1 MIPKGGEVLFVSLLL
16 KDINFCLF
24 DLWVFIFVYIF
35 AYCYCVNK
43 NDTKMK
49 TGKKHIIL
57 YVILLLLVF
66 VSCSDRRTVI
76 GVSQCSD
83 DIWRQK
89 VNREIKIGQY
99 QYKNV
104 DVVFASADN
113 NGQRQARQID
123 SLVKAKVDLLVVA
136 PSDVKTVAPAIERAY
151 RAGIPVIL
159 YDRRIES
166 THYTA
171 YIGTD
176 NVAIGKEVADYLAH
190 QLQGRGTVVEI
201 TGERGSTPVADRHRG
216 FMQGMKAFPQIQ
228 VVTLEGD
235 WNLAGAKKLMRQYMD
250 AGKPVDAVFGHNDAE
265 AWGAQQAAKEKNREK
280 QMLFVGIDG
289 LPGEN
294 QGVDLV
300 DKGVM
305 TASYIYP
312 TKGETIVP
320 LAMNILQGKPYK
332 RMNYFQSALVT
343 AENAK
348 LIDMQYKEIEGQTA
362 DLNTIY
368 SSINEYMKMYRWQKI
383 ISILAVAVVVL
394 LLIMIFYRR
403 KVRREKEKLNEQ
415 RKQMA
420 DDKIAFF
427 TNVSHQLRTP
437 LTLVSGP
444 LNRLMQADNYT
455 EEQKMLLQV
464 VSRNVGQLE
473 TLTADVLNFKEQVDA
488 MNQASTDEAC
498 EKELSQH
505 VLRDSRHQML
515 LQQDVEELSTILIV
529 DDNEDIRSYLR
540 VLLAG
545 QYYVIEAS
553 DGQNGLRLA
562 KESVPDLI
570 VSDVMMPVMDGLTF
584 CSKIKEDEVTS
595 HIPVILLTAR
605 SDESQRIEGYEH
617 GADAYITKP
626 FNDHLLLVRI
636 SNLLQARRQK
646 KNDEAKQMLSAEDIQ
661 TDEPGERMFLERF
674 KKAAKSHIG
683 DANLRMDDLG
693 SELSLSKVQMYRK
706 VKALTGKTPAEVLRE
721 MRMQKAYSLL
731 KQTDKTISE
740 VAAEVGFAI
749 PGYFSACFKK
759 QFGINPT
766 ELRD

>member
-1 MIPKGGEVLFVSLLL
+1 MTKGGEVLFVSLLL

-83 DIWRQK
+83 DLWRQK

-159 YDRRIES
+159 YDRMIES

-300 DKGVM
+300 AKGVM

-312 TKGETIVP
+312 TKGEAIVP

>member
-1 MIPKGGEVLFVSLLL
+1 
-16 KDINFCLF
+16 
-24 DLWVFIFVYIF
+24 
-35 AYCYCVNK
+35 
-43 NDTKMK
+43 MK

-83 DIWRQK
+83 DLWRQK

-123 SLVKAKVDLLVVA
+123 SLVKTKVDLLVVA

-159 YDRRIES
+159 YDRMIES

-176 NVAIGKEVADYLAH
+176 NVAIGREVADYLAH

-265 AWGAQQAAKEKNREK
+265 AWGAQQAAKDKNREK

-300 DKGVM
+300 AKGVM

-312 TKGETIVP
+312 TKGEAIVP

-348 LIDMQYKEIEGQTA
+348 LIDMQYKEIEDQTA

-383 ISILAVAVVVL
+383 ISILAVAVVLL

-473 TLTADVLNFKEQVDA
+473 ILTADVLNFKEQVDA

-515 LQQDVEELSTILIV
+515 LQQDVEELSTILVV

-605 SDESQRIEGYEH
+605 SEESQRIEGYEH

-626 FNDHLLLVRI
+626 FSDHLLLVRI

>member
-1 MIPKGGEVLFVSLLL
+1 MEINNKRNFFYTLFYAV
-16 KDINFCLF
+16 
-24 DLWVFIFVYIF
+24 
-35 AYCYCVNK
+35 
-43 NDTKMK
+43 
-49 TGKKHIIL
+49 
-57 YVILLLLVF
+57 LLLLIF
-66 VSCSDRRTVI
+66 ASCSERRIVI

-83 DIWRQK
+83 DLWRQK

-99 QYKNV
+99 QYKHV
-104 DVVFASADN
+104 DVVFTSADN

-123 SLVKAKVDLLVVA
+123 SLVKTKVDLLVVA

-159 YDRRIES
+159 YDRMIES
-166 THYTA
+166 THYNA

-265 AWGAQQAAKEKNREK
+265 AWGAQQAAKEKNRDK

-300 DKGVM
+300 NRGVL

-312 TKGETIVP
+312 TKGEYIVP
-320 LAMNILQGKPYK
+320 LAMNILQGKPFK
-332 RMNYFQSALVT
+332 RMNFFQSTLVT

-348 LIDMQYKEIEGQTA
+348 LIDMQYKEIDGQTA
-362 DLNTIY
+362 NLNVIY
-368 SSINEYMKMYRWQKI
+368 SSINDYMKMYRWQKI

-394 LLIMIFYRR
+394 LLIILFYRY
-403 KVRREKEKLNEQ
+403 KVHTAKEKLNEQ
-415 RKQMA
+415 SKQMA
-420 DDKIAFF
+420 DEKIAFF

-444 LNRLMQADNYT
+444 LSQLMKDDNYT
-455 EEQKMLLQV
+455 DEQKMLLQV
-464 VSRNVGQLE
+464 VNRNVKQLE
-473 TLTADVLNFKEQVDA
+473 DLTTDVLNFKAQVDA
-488 MNQASTDEAC
+488 MHEETSNQLSDQEI
-498 EKELSQH
+498 SQH

-515 LQQDVEELSTILIV
+515 LQQDVEELSTILVV
-529 DDNEDIRSYLR
+529 DDNEDIRTYLH
-540 VLLAG
+540 VLLSDH
-545 QYYVIEAS
+545 YYVIEAS

-584 CSKIKEDEVTS
+584 CSKIKEDMVTS

-605 SDESQRIEGYEH
+605 SEESQRIEGYEH
-617 GADAYITKP
+617 GADAYLTKP
-626 FNDHLLLVRI
+626 FSAHLLLARI
-636 SNLLQARRQK
+636 SNLLQARRQR
-646 KNDEAKQMLSAEDIQ
+646 KNTDAKNVLSTEFIQAE
-661 TDEPGERMFLERF
+661 EPGERMFLERF
-674 KKAAKSHIG
+674 KKVAKSHIG
-683 DANLRMDDLG
+683 NANLRMDDLG

-740 VAAEVGFAI
+740 VAVEVGFAI

-766 ELRD
+766 DLRN

>member
-1 MIPKGGEVLFVSLLL
+1 
-16 KDINFCLF
+16 
-24 DLWVFIFVYIF
+24 
-35 AYCYCVNK
+35 
-43 NDTKMK
+43 MK

-83 DIWRQK
+83 DLWRQK

-159 YDRRIES
+159 YDRMIES

-176 NVAIGKEVADYLAH
+176 NVAIGREVADYLAH
-190 QLQGRGTVVEI
+190 QLQGRGMVVEI

-235 WNLAGAKKLMRQYMD
+235 WNLAGAKKLMLQYMD

-300 DKGVM
+300 AKGVM

-312 TKGETIVP
+312 TKGEAIVP

-348 LIDMQYKEIEGQTA
+348 LIDMQYKEIEDQTA

-383 ISILAVAVVVL
+383 INILAVAVVLL

-455 EEQKMLLQV
+455 EEQQMLLQV

-488 MNQASTDEAC
+488 MNQASADEAC

-515 LQQDVEELSTILIV
+515 LQQDVEEQSTILIV

-605 SDESQRIEGYEH
+605 SEESQRIEGYEH

-626 FNDHLLLVRI
+626 FSDHLLLVRI
-636 SNLLQARRQK
+636 SNLLQARRQR

>member
-1 MIPKGGEVLFVSLLL
+1 M
-16 KDINFCLF
+16 
-24 DLWVFIFVYIF
+24 WVFIFVYIF
-35 AYCYCVNK
+35 AFCYCVNK

-83 DIWRQK
+83 DLWRQK

-123 SLVKAKVDLLVVA
+123 SLVKTKVDLLVVA

-159 YDRRIES
+159 YDRMIES

-201 TGERGSTPVADRHRG
+201 TGKRGSTPVADRHRG

-228 VVTLEGD
+228 VVTLEGG

-250 AGKPVDAVFGHNDAE
+250 ASKPVDAVFGHNDAE

-605 SDESQRIEGYEH
+605 SEESQRIEGYEH

-626 FNDHLLLVRI
+626 FSDHLLLVRI
-636 SNLLQARRQK
+636 SNLLQARRQR

>member
-1 MIPKGGEVLFVSLLL
+1 
-16 KDINFCLF
+16 
-24 DLWVFIFVYIF
+24 
-35 AYCYCVNK
+35 
-43 NDTKMK
+43 MK

-83 DIWRQK
+83 DLWRQK

-159 YDRRIES
+159 YDRMIES

-190 QLQGRGTVVEI
+190 QLKGRGMVVEI

-312 TKGETIVP
+312 TKGEAIVP

-362 DLNTIY
+362 NLNAIY
-368 SSINEYMKMYRWQKI
+368 SSINDYMKMYRWQKI
-383 ISILAVAVVVL
+383 ISILAVAVVLL

-464 VSRNVGQLE
+464 VLRNVGQLE

-488 MNQASTDEAC
+488 MNQTSADEAC

-605 SDESQRIEGYEH
+605 SEESQRIEGYEH

-626 FNDHLLLVRI
+626 FSDHLLLVRI
-636 SNLLQARRQK
+636 SNLLQARRQR

>member
-1 MIPKGGEVLFVSLLL
+1 M
-16 KDINFCLF
+16 
-24 DLWVFIFVYIF
+24 WVFIFVYIF

-83 DIWRQK
+83 DLWRQK

-159 YDRRIES
+159 YDRMIES

-235 WNLAGAKKLMRQYMD
+235 WNLAGAKKLMRHYMD

-265 AWGAQQAAKEKNREK
+265 AWGAQQAAKDKNREK

-300 DKGVM
+300 AKGVM

-312 TKGETIVP
+312 TKGEAIVP

-348 LIDMQYKEIEGQTA
+348 LIDMQYKEIEDQTA

-383 ISILAVAVVVL
+383 INILAVAVVLL

-464 VSRNVGQLE
+464 VLRNVGQLE

-488 MNQASTDEAC
+488 MNQASADEAC

-605 SDESQRIEGYEH
+605 SEESQRIEGYEH

-626 FNDHLLLVRI
+626 FSDHLLLVRI
-636 SNLLQARRQK
+636 SNLLQARRQR

>member
-1 MIPKGGEVLFVSLLL
+1 M
-16 KDINFCLF
+16 
-24 DLWVFIFVYIF
+24 WVFIFVYIF

-83 DIWRQK
+83 DLWRQK

-159 YDRRIES
+159 YDRMIES

-176 NVAIGKEVADYLAH
+176 NVAIGREVADYLAH

-201 TGERGSTPVADRHRG
+201 TGERGSTPVADRHCG

-289 LPGEN
+289 LPGKN

-300 DKGVM
+300 AKGVM

-312 TKGETIVP
+312 TKGEAIVP

-348 LIDMQYKEIEGQTA
+348 LIDMQYKEIEDQTA

-383 ISILAVAVVVL
+383 INILAVAVVLL

-488 MNQASTDEAC
+488 MNQASADEAC

-605 SDESQRIEGYEH
+605 SEESQRIEGYEH

-626 FNDHLLLVRI
+626 FSDHLLLVRI
-636 SNLLQARRQK
+636 SNLLQARRQR

-706 VKALTGKTPAEVLRE
+706 VKVLTGKTPAEVLRE

>member
-1 MIPKGGEVLFVSLLL
+1 
-16 KDINFCLF
+16 
-24 DLWVFIFVYIF
+24 
-35 AYCYCVNK
+35 
-43 NDTKMK
+43 MK
-49 TGKKHIIL
+49 TRKKHIIL

-83 DIWRQK
+83 DLWRQK

-159 YDRRIES
+159 YDRMIES

-176 NVAIGKEVADYLAH
+176 NVAIGREVADYLAH
-190 QLQGRGTVVEI
+190 QLKGRGMVVEI

-348 LIDMQYKEIEGQTA
+348 LIDMQYKEIEDQTA

-383 ISILAVAVVVL
+383 ISILAVAVVLL

-464 VSRNVGQLE
+464 VLRNVGQLE

-488 MNQASTDEAC
+488 MNQASADEAC

-515 LQQDVEELSTILIV
+515 LQQDVVELSTILIV

-605 SDESQRIEGYEH
+605 SEESQRIEGYEH

-626 FNDHLLLVRI
+626 FSDHLLLVRI
-636 SNLLQARRQK
+636 SNLLQARRQR
-646 KNDEAKQMLSAEDIQ
+646 KNDEGKQMLSAEDIQ

>member
-1 MIPKGGEVLFVSLLL
+1 
-16 KDINFCLF
+16 
-24 DLWVFIFVYIF
+24 
-35 AYCYCVNK
+35 
-43 NDTKMK
+43 MK

-83 DIWRQK
+83 DLWRQK

-159 YDRRIES
+159 YDRMIES

-300 DKGVM
+300 AKGVM

-312 TKGETIVP
+312 TKGEAIVP

-348 LIDMQYKEIEGQTA
+348 LIDMQYKEIEDQTA

-383 ISILAVAVVVL
+383 INILAVAVVVL

-464 VSRNVGQLE
+464 VLRNVGQLE

-488 MNQASTDEAC
+488 MNQASADEAC

-515 LQQDVEELSTILIV
+515 LQQDVEELSTILVV

-674 KKAAKSHIG
+674 KKVAKSHIG
-683 DANLRMDDLG
+683 NANLRMDDLG

>member
-1 MIPKGGEVLFVSLLL
+1 
-16 KDINFCLF
+16 
-24 DLWVFIFVYIF
+24 
-35 AYCYCVNK
+35 
-43 NDTKMK
+43 MK
-49 TGKKHIIL
+49 IGKKHIIL
-57 YVILLLLVF
+57 YVVLLLLVL

-83 DIWRQK
+83 DLWRQK

-123 SLVKAKVDLLVVA
+123 SLVKTKVDLLVVA

-159 YDRRIES
+159 YDRMIES

-300 DKGVM
+300 AKGVM

-312 TKGETIVP
+312 TKGEAIVP

-348 LIDMQYKEIEGQTA
+348 LIDMQYKEIEDQTA

-383 ISILAVAVVVL
+383 INILAVAVVLL

-464 VSRNVGQLE
+464 VLRNVGQLE

-488 MNQASTDEAC
+488 MNQASADEAC

-605 SDESQRIEGYEH
+605 SEESQRIEGYEH

-626 FNDHLLLVRI
+626 FSDHLLLVRI
-636 SNLLQARRQK
+636 SNLLQARRQR

-706 VKALTGKTPAEVLRE
+706 VKALPAR
-721 MRMQKAYSLL
+721 LL
-731 KQTDKTISE
+731 PRCSE
-740 VAAEVGFAI
+740 RCV
-749 PGYFSACFKK
+749 CKK
-759 QFGINPT
+759 PI
-766 ELRD
+766 RS

>member
-1 MIPKGGEVLFVSLLL
+1 MTKGGEVLFVSLLL

-83 DIWRQK
+83 DLWRQK

-159 YDRRIES
+159 YDRMIES

-265 AWGAQQAAKEKNREK
+265 AWGAQQAAKEKNRDK
-280 QMLFVGIDG
+280 QILFVGIDG

-312 TKGETIVP
+312 TKGEAIVP

-348 LIDMQYKEIEGQTA
+348 LIDMQYKEIEGQTVN
-362 DLNTIY
+362 LNAIY
-368 SSINEYMKMYRWQKI
+368 SSINDYMKMYRWQKI

-403 KVRREKEKLNEQ
+403 KVRREKEKLNKQ

-420 DDKIAFF
+420 DEKIAFF

-473 TLTADVLNFKEQVDA
+473 TLTADVLNFKDQVDA
-488 MNQASTDEAC
+488 MNQATADEDS

>member
-1 MIPKGGEVLFVSLLL
+1 
-16 KDINFCLF
+16 
-24 DLWVFIFVYIF
+24 
-35 AYCYCVNK
+35 
-43 NDTKMK
+43 MK

-83 DIWRQK
+83 DLWRQK

-123 SLVKAKVDLLVVA
+123 SLVKTKVDLLVVA

-159 YDRRIES
+159 YDRMIES

-312 TKGETIVP
+312 TKGEAIVP

-348 LIDMQYKEIEGQTA
+348 LIDMQYKEIEDQTA

-383 ISILAVAVVVL
+383 ISILAVAVVLL

-464 VSRNVGQLE
+464 VLRNVGQLE

-488 MNQASTDEAC
+488 MNQASADEAC

-605 SDESQRIEGYEH
+605 SEESQRIEGYEH

-626 FNDHLLLVRI
+626 FSDHLLLVRI
-636 SNLLQARRQK
+636 SNLLQARRQR
-646 KNDEAKQMLSAEDIQ
+646 KNDEGKQMLSAEDIQ

>member
-1 MIPKGGEVLFVSLLL
+1 
-16 KDINFCLF
+16 
-24 DLWVFIFVYIF
+24 
-35 AYCYCVNK
+35 
-43 NDTKMK
+43 MK
-49 TGKKHIIL
+49 TSKKHIIL
-57 YVILLLLVF
+57 YLILLLLVF

-83 DIWRQK
+83 DLWRQK

-159 YDRRIES
+159 YDRMIES

-235 WNLAGAKKLMRQYMD
+235 WNLAGAKKLLRQYMD

-312 TKGETIVP
+312 TKGEAIVP

-348 LIDMQYKEIEGQTA
+348 LIDMQYKEIEDQTA

-368 SSINEYMKMYRWQKI
+368 SSINDYMKMYRWQKI
-383 ISILAVAVVVL
+383 ISILAVAVVLL

-464 VSRNVGQLE
+464 VLRNVGQLE

-488 MNQASTDEAC
+488 MNQASADEAC

-605 SDESQRIEGYEH
+605 SEESQRIEGYEH

-626 FNDHLLLVRI
+626 FSDHLLLVRI
-636 SNLLQARRQK
+636 SNLLQARRQR
-646 KNDEAKQMLSAEDIQ
+646 KNDEGKQMLSAEDIQ

>member
-1 MIPKGGEVLFVSLLL
+1 M
-16 KDINFCLF
+16 F

-35 AYCYCVNK
+35 ACCYCVNK

-83 DIWRQK
+83 DLWRQK

-159 YDRRIES
+159 YDRMIES

-312 TKGETIVP
+312 TKGEAIVP

-362 DLNTIY
+362 NLNAIY
-368 SSINEYMKMYRWQKI
+368 SSINDYMKMYRWQKI

-455 EEQKMLLQV
+455 EEQQMLLQV

-605 SDESQRIEGYEH
+605 SEESQRIEGYEH

-626 FNDHLLLVRI
+626 FSDHLLLVRI
-636 SNLLQARRQK
+636 SNLLQARRQR
-646 KNDEAKQMLSAEDIQ
+646 KNDEGKQMLSAEDIQ

>member
-1 MIPKGGEVLFVSLLL
+1 
-16 KDINFCLF
+16 
-24 DLWVFIFVYIF
+24 
-35 AYCYCVNK
+35 
-43 NDTKMK
+43 MK

-83 DIWRQK
+83 DLWRQK

-123 SLVKAKVDLLVVA
+123 SLVKTKVDLLVVA

-159 YDRRIES
+159 YDRMIES

-265 AWGAQQAAKEKNREK
+265 AWGAQQAAKEKNRDK

-312 TKGETIVP
+312 TKGEAIVP

-348 LIDMQYKEIEGQTA
+348 LIDMQYKEIEGQTVN
-362 DLNTIY
+362 LNAIY
-368 SSINEYMKMYRWQKI
+368 SSINDYMKMYRWQKI

-403 KVRREKEKLNEQ
+403 KVRREKEKLNKQ

-420 DDKIAFF
+420 DEKIAFF
-427 TNVSHQLRTP
+427 TNASHQLRTP

-444 LNRLMQADNYT
+444 LSQLMKDDNYT
-455 EEQKMLLQV
+455 DEQKMLLQV

-473 TLTADVLNFKEQVDA
+473 TLTADVLNFKDQVDV
-488 MNQASTDEAC
+488 MNQASTDEAS

-515 LQQDVEELSTILIV
+515 LQQDVEELSTILVV
-529 DDNEDIRSYLR
+529 DDNEDIRTYLR
-540 VLLAG
+540 VLLSDH
-545 QYYVIEAS
+545 YYVIEAS

-605 SDESQRIEGYEH
+605 SEESQRIEGYEH

-626 FNDHLLLVRI
+626 FSDHLLLVRI
-636 SNLLQARRQK
+636 SNLLQARRQR
-646 KNDEAKQMLSAEDIQ
+646 KNDEGKQMLSAEDIQ

>member
-1 MIPKGGEVLFVSLLL
+1 ME
-16 KDINFCLF
+16 
-24 DLWVFIFVYIF
+24 
-35 AYCYCVNK
+35 
-43 NDTKMK
+43 

-159 YDRRIES
+159 YDRMIES

-235 WNLAGAKKLMRQYMD
+235 WNLAGAKKFMRQYMD

-300 DKGVM
+300 AKGVM

-312 TKGETIVP
+312 TKGEAIVP

-383 ISILAVAVVVL
+383 ISILAVAVVLL

-488 MNQASTDEAC
+488 MNQASADEAC

-605 SDESQRIEGYEH
+605 SEESQRIEGYEH

-626 FNDHLLLVRI
+626 FSDHLLLVRI
-636 SNLLQARRQK
+636 SNLLQARRQR

-674 KKAAKSHIG
+674 KKTAKSHIG

>member
-1 MIPKGGEVLFVSLLL
+1 
-16 KDINFCLF
+16 
-24 DLWVFIFVYIF
+24 
-35 AYCYCVNK
+35 
-43 NDTKMK
+43 MK

-83 DIWRQK
+83 DLWRQK

-123 SLVKAKVDLLVVA
+123 SLVKTKVDLLVVA

-159 YDRRIES
+159 YDRMIES

-312 TKGETIVP
+312 TKGEAIVP
-320 LAMNILQGKPYK
+320 LAMSILQGKPYK

-348 LIDMQYKEIEGQTA
+348 LIDMQYKEIEDQTA

-383 ISILAVAVVVL
+383 ISILAVAVVLL

-605 SDESQRIEGYEH
+605 SEESQRIEGYEH

-626 FNDHLLLVRI
+626 FSDHLLLVRI
-636 SNLLQARRQK
+636 SNLLQVRRQR
-646 KNDEAKQMLSAEDIQ
+646 KNDEGKQMLSAEDIQ

>member
-1 MIPKGGEVLFVSLLL
+1 
-16 KDINFCLF
+16 
-24 DLWVFIFVYIF
+24 
-35 AYCYCVNK
+35 
-43 NDTKMK
+43 MK

-83 DIWRQK
+83 DLWRQK

-113 NGQRQARQID
+113 NGKRQARQID

-159 YDRRIES
+159 YDRMIES

-176 NVAIGKEVADYLAH
+176 NVAIGREVADYLAH

-312 TKGETIVP
+312 TKGEAIVP

-348 LIDMQYKEIEGQTA
+348 LIDMQYKEIEDQTA

-464 VSRNVGQLE
+464 VMRNVGQLE

-488 MNQASTDEAC
+488 MNQASADEAC

-605 SDESQRIEGYEH
+605 SEESQRIEGYEH

-626 FNDHLLLVRI
+626 FSDHLLLVRI
-636 SNLLQARRQK
+636 SNLLQARRQR

>member
-1 MIPKGGEVLFVSLLL
+1 M
-16 KDINFCLF
+16 
-24 DLWVFIFVYIF
+24 WAFIFVYIF

-57 YVILLLLVF
+57 YVVLLLLVL

-123 SLVKAKVDLLVVA
+123 SLVKTKVDLLVVA
-136 PSDVKTVAPAIERAY
+136 PSDAKTVAPAIERAY

-159 YDRRIES
+159 YDRMIES

-265 AWGAQQAAKEKNREK
+265 AWGAQQAAKEKNRDK
-280 QMLFVGIDG
+280 QILFVGIDG

-312 TKGETIVP
+312 TKGEAIVP

-348 LIDMQYKEIEGQTA
+348 LIDMQYKEIEGQTVN
-362 DLNTIY
+362 LNAIY
-368 SSINEYMKMYRWQKI
+368 SSINDYMKMYRWQKI

-403 KVRREKEKLNEQ
+403 KVRREKEKLNKQ

-420 DDKIAFF
+420 DEKIAFF

-473 TLTADVLNFKEQVDA
+473 TLTADVLNFKDQVDA
-488 MNQASTDEAC
+488 MNQATADEAS
-498 EKELSQH
+498 EKKLSQH

-584 CSKIKEDEVTS
+584 CSKIKEDVVTS

-605 SDESQRIEGYEH
+605 SDES
-617 GADAYITKP
+617 
-626 FNDHLLLVRI
+626 
-636 SNLLQARRQK
+636 
-646 KNDEAKQMLSAEDIQ
+646 
-661 TDEPGERMFLERF
+661 
-674 KKAAKSHIG
+674 
-683 DANLRMDDLG
+683 
-693 SELSLSKVQMYRK
+693 
-706 VKALTGKTPAEVLRE
+706 
-721 MRMQKAYSLL
+721 
-731 KQTDKTISE
+731 
-740 VAAEVGFAI
+740 
-749 PGYFSACFKK
+749 
-759 QFGINPT
+759 
-766 ELRD
+766 

>member
-1 MIPKGGEVLFVSLLL
+1 M
-16 KDINFCLF
+16 
-24 DLWVFIFVYIF
+24 WVFIFVYIF
-35 AYCYCVNK
+35 ACCYCVNK

-99 QYKNV
+99 QYRNV

-113 NGQRQARQID
+113 NGKRQARQID

-159 YDRRIES
+159 YDRMIES

-250 AGKPVDAVFGHNDAE
+250 ASKPVDAVFGHNDAE

-348 LIDMQYKEIEGQTA
+348 LIDMQYKEIEGQTVN
-362 DLNTIY
+362 LNAIY
-368 SSINEYMKMYRWQKI
+368 SSINDYMKMYRWQKI

-403 KVRREKEKLNEQ
+403 KVRREKEKLNKQ

-420 DDKIAFF
+420 DEKIAFF

-605 SDESQRIEGYEH
+605 SEESQRIEGYEH

-626 FNDHLLLVRI
+626 FSDNLLLVRI
-636 SNLLQARRQK
+636 SNLLQARRQR

>member
-1 MIPKGGEVLFVSLLL
+1 M
-16 KDINFCLF
+16 
-24 DLWVFIFVYIF
+24 WVFIFVYIF
-35 AYCYCVNK
+35 ACCYCVNK

-83 DIWRQK
+83 DLWRQK
-89 VNREIKIGQY
+89 VNREIKIRQY

-113 NGQRQARQID
+113 NGQRQALQID

-159 YDRRIES
+159 YDRMIES

-190 QLQGRGTVVEI
+190 QLQGRGMVVEI

-300 DKGVM
+300 TKGVM

-312 TKGETIVP
+312 TKGEAIVP

-348 LIDMQYKEIEGQTA
+348 LIDMQYKEIEDQTA

-464 VSRNVGQLE
+464 VLRNVGQLE

-488 MNQASTDEAC
+488 MNQASADEAC

-605 SDESQRIEGYEH
+605 SEESQRIEGYEH

-626 FNDHLLLVRI
+626 FSDHLLLVRI
-636 SNLLQARRQK
+636 SNLLQARRQR

>member
-1 MIPKGGEVLFVSLLL
+1 
-16 KDINFCLF
+16 
-24 DLWVFIFVYIF
+24 
-35 AYCYCVNK
+35 
-43 NDTKMK
+43 MK

-57 YVILLLLVF
+57 YVVLLLLVL

-123 SLVKAKVDLLVVA
+123 SLVKTKVDLLVVA

-159 YDRRIES
+159 YDRMIES

-235 WNLAGAKKLMRQYMD
+235 WNLAGAKRLMRQYMD

-280 QMLFVGIDG
+280 KMLFVGIDG

-362 DLNTIY
+362 NLNAIY

-403 KVRREKEKLNEQ
+403 KVHREKEKLNKQ

-420 DDKIAFF
+420 DEKIAFF
-427 TNVSHQLRTP
+427 TNVSLQLRTP

-455 EEQKMLLQV
+455 EEQKVLLQLA
-464 VSRNVGQLE
+464 SRNVGQLE
-473 TLTADVLNFKEQVDA
+473 TLTADVLNFKDQVDA
-488 MNQASTDEAC
+488 MNQASTDEAS

-584 CSKIKEDEVTS
+584 CSKIKEDVVTS

-646 KNDEAKQMLSAEDIQ
+646 KNDEAKQMLLVEDIQ

-740 VAAEVGFAI
+740 VAAEVGFAF

>member
-1 MIPKGGEVLFVSLLL
+1 
-16 KDINFCLF
+16 
-24 DLWVFIFVYIF
+24 
-35 AYCYCVNK
+35 
-43 NDTKMK
+43 MK

-83 DIWRQK
+83 DLWRQK

-113 NGQRQARQID
+113 NGKRQARQID

-159 YDRRIES
+159 YDRMIES

-265 AWGAQQAAKEKNREK
+265 AWGAQQAAKDKNREK

-312 TKGETIVP
+312 TKGEAIVP

-348 LIDMQYKEIEGQTA
+348 LIDMQYKEIEDQTA

-464 VSRNVGQLE
+464 VMRNVGQLE

-488 MNQASTDEAC
+488 MNQTSADEAC

-605 SDESQRIEGYEH
+605 SEESQRIEGYEH

-626 FNDHLLLVRI
+626 FSDHLLLVRI
-636 SNLLQARRQK
+636 SNLLQARRQR

>member
-1 MIPKGGEVLFVSLLL
+1 
-16 KDINFCLF
+16 
-24 DLWVFIFVYIF
+24 
-35 AYCYCVNK
+35 
-43 NDTKMK
+43 MK

-57 YVILLLLVF
+57 YVVLLLLVL

-123 SLVKAKVDLLVVA
+123 SLVKSKVDLLVVA

-159 YDRRIES
+159 YDRMIES

-280 QMLFVGIDG
+280 KMLFVGIDG

-362 DLNTIY
+362 NLNAIY

-403 KVRREKEKLNEQ
+403 KVHREKEKLNKQ

-420 DDKIAFF
+420 DEKIAFF

-455 EEQKMLLQV
+455 EEQKVLLQL

-473 TLTADVLNFKEQVDA
+473 TLTADVLNFKDQVDA
-488 MNQASTDEAC
+488 MNQATADEAS

-584 CSKIKEDEVTS
+584 CSKIKEDVVTS

-605 SDESQRIEGYEH
+605 SDESQRI
-617 GADAYITKP
+617 
-626 FNDHLLLVRI
+626 
-636 SNLLQARRQK
+636 
-646 KNDEAKQMLSAEDIQ
+646 
-661 TDEPGERMFLERF
+661 
-674 KKAAKSHIG
+674 
-683 DANLRMDDLG
+683 
-693 SELSLSKVQMYRK
+693 
-706 VKALTGKTPAEVLRE
+706 
-721 MRMQKAYSLL
+721 
-731 KQTDKTISE
+731 
-740 VAAEVGFAI
+740 
-749 PGYFSACFKK
+749 
-759 QFGINPT
+759 
-766 ELRD
+766 

>member
-1 MIPKGGEVLFVSLLL
+1 
-16 KDINFCLF
+16 
-24 DLWVFIFVYIF
+24 
-35 AYCYCVNK
+35 
-43 NDTKMK
+43 MK

-83 DIWRQK
+83 DLWRQK

-159 YDRRIES
+159 YDRMIES

-176 NVAIGKEVADYLAH
+176 NVAIGREVADYLAH
-190 QLQGRGTVVEI
+190 QLKGRGMVVEI

-265 AWGAQQAAKEKNREK
+265 AWGAQQAAKEKNRDK

-312 TKGETIVP
+312 TKGEAIVP
-320 LAMNILQGKPYK
+320 LAMNILQGKSYK

-348 LIDMQYKEIEGQTA
+348 LIDMQYKEIEDQTA

-605 SDESQRIEGYEH
+605 SEESQRIEGYEH

-626 FNDHLLLVRI
+626 FSDHLLLVRI
-636 SNLLQARRQK
+636 SNLLQARRQR

>member
-1 MIPKGGEVLFVSLLL
+1 
-16 KDINFCLF
+16 
-24 DLWVFIFVYIF
+24 
-35 AYCYCVNK
+35 
-43 NDTKMK
+43 MK

-57 YVILLLLVF
+57 YVILLLLVL

-123 SLVKAKVDLLVVA
+123 SLVKTKVDLLVVA

-159 YDRRIES
+159 YDRMIES

-265 AWGAQQAAKEKNREK
+265 AWGAQQAAKEKNRDK

-312 TKGETIVP
+312 TKGEAIVP

-362 DLNTIY
+362 NLNAIY
-368 SSINEYMKMYRWQKI
+368 SSINDYMKMYRWQKI

-464 VSRNVGQLE
+464 VLRNVGQLE

-488 MNQASTDEAC
+488 MNQASADEAC

-605 SDESQRIEGYEH
+605 SEESQRIEGYEH

-626 FNDHLLLVRI
+626 FSDHLLLVRI
-636 SNLLQARRQK
+636 SNLLQARRQR
-646 KNDEAKQMLSAEDIQ
+646 KNDEGKQMLSAEDIQ

-766 ELRD
+766 ELRN

>member
-1 MIPKGGEVLFVSLLL
+1 MTKGGEVLFVSLLL

-83 DIWRQK
+83 DLWRQK

-159 YDRRIES
+159 YDRMIES

-529 DDNEDIRSYLR
+529 DDNEDIRTYLR
-540 VLLAG
+540 VLLSDH
-545 QYYVIEAS
+545 YYVIEAS

-605 SDESQRIEGYEH
+605 SEESQRIEGYEH

-626 FNDHLLLVRI
+626 FSDHLLLVRI
-636 SNLLQARRQK
+636 SNLLQARRQR

-693 SELSLSKVQMYRK
+693 SELSLSKVQMYRN

>member
-1 MIPKGGEVLFVSLLL
+1 
-16 KDINFCLF
+16 
-24 DLWVFIFVYIF
+24 
-35 AYCYCVNK
+35 
-43 NDTKMK
+43 MK

-83 DIWRQK
+83 DLWRQK

-123 SLVKAKVDLLVVA
+123 SLVNAKVDLLVVA

-159 YDRRIES
+159 YDRMIES

-300 DKGVM
+300 AKGVM

-312 TKGETIVP
+312 TKGEAIVP

-348 LIDMQYKEIEGQTA
+348 LIDMQYKEIEDQTA

-464 VSRNVGQLE
+464 VLRNVGQLE
-473 TLTADVLNFKEQVDA
+473 TLTADVLNFKDQVDA
-488 MNQASTDEAC
+488 MNQASADEAC

-570 VSDVMMPVMDGLTF
+570 VCDVMMPVMDGLTF

-605 SDESQRIEGYEH
+605 SEESQRIEGYEH

-626 FNDHLLLVRI
+626 FSDHLLLVRI
-636 SNLLQARRQK
+636 SNLLQARRQR

>member
-1 MIPKGGEVLFVSLLL
+1 
-16 KDINFCLF
+16 
-24 DLWVFIFVYIF
+24 
-35 AYCYCVNK
+35 
-43 NDTKMK
+43 MK

-83 DIWRQK
+83 DLWRQK

-159 YDRRIES
+159 YDRMIES

-312 TKGETIVP
+312 TKGEAIVP

-348 LIDMQYKEIEGQTA
+348 LIDMQYKEIEDQTA

-383 ISILAVAVVVL
+383 ISILAVAVVLL

-605 SDESQRIEGYEH
+605 SEESQRIEGYEH

-626 FNDHLLLVRI
+626 FSDHLLLVRI
-636 SNLLQARRQK
+636 SNLLQARRQR
-646 KNDEAKQMLSAEDIQ
+646 KNDEGKQMLSAEDIQ

>member
-1 MIPKGGEVLFVSLLL
+1 M
-16 KDINFCLF
+16 
-24 DLWVFIFVYIF
+24 WVFIFVYIF
-35 AYCYCVNK
+35 ACCYCVNK

-83 DIWRQK
+83 DLWRQK

-159 YDRRIES
+159 YDRMIES

-176 NVAIGKEVADYLAH
+176 NVAIGKEVADYLTH

-265 AWGAQQAAKEKNREK
+265 AWGAQAAKEKNREK

-300 DKGVM
+300 AKGVM

-348 LIDMQYKEIEGQTA
+348 LIDMQYKEIEGQTVN
-362 DLNTIY
+362 LNAIY

-403 KVRREKEKLNEQ
+403 KVRREKEKLNKQ

-488 MNQASTDEAC
+488 MNQATADEAC

-605 SDESQRIEGYEH
+605 SEESQRIEGYEH

-626 FNDHLLLVRI
+626 FSDNLLLVRI
-636 SNLLQARRQK
+636 SNLLQARRQR

>member
-1 MIPKGGEVLFVSLLL
+1 
-16 KDINFCLF
+16 
-24 DLWVFIFVYIF
+24 
-35 AYCYCVNK
+35 
-43 NDTKMK
+43 MK

-83 DIWRQK
+83 DLWRQK

-159 YDRRIES
+159 YDRMIES

-312 TKGETIVP
+312 TKGEAIVP

-348 LIDMQYKEIEGQTA
+348 LIDMQYKEIEDQTA

-368 SSINEYMKMYRWQKI
+368 SSINDYMKMYRWQKI
-383 ISILAVAVVVL
+383 ISILAVAVVLL

-464 VSRNVGQLE
+464 VLRNVGQLE

-488 MNQASTDEAC
+488 MNQASADEAC

-605 SDESQRIEGYEH
+605 SEESQRIEGYEH

-626 FNDHLLLVRI
+626 FSDHLLLVRI
-636 SNLLQARRQK
+636 SNLLQARRQR
-646 KNDEAKQMLSAEDIQ
+646 KNDEGKQMLSAEDIQ

>member
-1 MIPKGGEVLFVSLLL
+1 M
-16 KDINFCLF
+16 
-24 DLWVFIFVYIF
+24 WVFIFVYIF

-83 DIWRQK
+83 DLWRQK

-159 YDRRIES
+159 YDRMIES

-216 FMQGMKAFPQIQ
+216 FMQGMKAFPQIL

-250 AGKPVDAVFGHNDAE
+250 AGKSVDAVFGHNDAE

-300 DKGVM
+300 AKGVM

-312 TKGETIVP
+312 TKGEAIVP

-348 LIDMQYKEIEGQTA
+348 LIDMQYKEIEDQTA

-383 ISILAVAVVVL
+383 INILAVAVVLL

-464 VSRNVGQLE
+464 VLRNVGQLE

-488 MNQASTDEAC
+488 MNQASADEAC

-605 SDESQRIEGYEH
+605 SEESQRIEGYEH

-626 FNDHLLLVRI
+626 FSDHLLLVRI
-636 SNLLQARRQK
+636 SNLLQARRQR

>member
-1 MIPKGGEVLFVSLLL
+1 
-16 KDINFCLF
+16 
-24 DLWVFIFVYIF
+24 
-35 AYCYCVNK
+35 
-43 NDTKMK
+43 MK

-83 DIWRQK
+83 DLWRQK

-123 SLVKAKVDLLVVA
+123 SLVNAKVDLLVVA

-159 YDRRIES
+159 YDRMIES

-312 TKGETIVP
+312 TKGEAIVP

-362 DLNTIY
+362 NLNAIY
-368 SSINEYMKMYRWQKI
+368 SSINDYMKMYRWQKI
-383 ISILAVAVVVL
+383 ISILAVAVVLL

-403 KVRREKEKLNEQ
+403 KVRREKEKLNKQ

-464 VSRNVGQLE
+464 VLRNVGQLE

-488 MNQASTDEAC
+488 MNQASADEAC

-605 SDESQRIEGYEH
+605 SEESQRIEGYEH

-626 FNDHLLLVRI
+626 FSDHLLLVRI
-636 SNLLQARRQK
+636 SNLLQARRQR

>member
-1 MIPKGGEVLFVSLLL
+1 M
-16 KDINFCLF
+16 
-24 DLWVFIFVYIF
+24 WVFIFVYIF

-83 DIWRQK
+83 DLWRQK

-159 YDRRIES
+159 YDRMIES

-176 NVAIGKEVADYLAH
+176 NVAIGREVADYLAH

-228 VVTLEGD
+228 VVTLDGD

-300 DKGVM
+300 AKGVM

-312 TKGETIVP
+312 TKGEAIVP

-348 LIDMQYKEIEGQTA
+348 LIDMQYKEIEDQTA

-383 ISILAVAVVVL
+383 INILAVAVVLL

-455 EEQKMLLQV
+455 EEQQMLLQV
-464 VSRNVGQLE
+464 VLRNVGQLE

-488 MNQASTDEAC
+488 MNQASADEAC

-605 SDESQRIEGYEH
+605 SEESQRIEGYEH

-626 FNDHLLLVRI
+626 FSDHLLLVRI
-636 SNLLQARRQK
+636 SNLLQARRQR

>member
-1 MIPKGGEVLFVSLLL
+1 
-16 KDINFCLF
+16 
-24 DLWVFIFVYIF
+24 
-35 AYCYCVNK
+35 
-43 NDTKMK
+43 MK

-83 DIWRQK
+83 DLWRQK

-159 YDRRIES
+159 YDRMIES

-171 YIGTD
+171 YLGTD

-265 AWGAQQAAKEKNREK
+265 AWGAQQAAKEKNRDK

-312 TKGETIVP
+312 TKGEAIVP

-348 LIDMQYKEIEGQTA
+348 LIDMQYKEIEDQTA

-464 VSRNVGQLE
+464 VLRNVGQLE

-488 MNQASTDEAC
+488 MNQASADEAC

-515 LQQDVEELSTILIV
+515 QQQDVEELSTILIV

-545 QYYVIEAS
+545 LYYVIEAS

-605 SDESQRIEGYEH
+605 SEESQRIEGYEH

-626 FNDHLLLVRI
+626 FSDHLLLVRI
-636 SNLLQARRQK
+636 SNLLQARRQR

>member
-1 MIPKGGEVLFVSLLL
+1 MSLLL

-35 AYCYCVNK
+35 ACCYCVNK

-83 DIWRQK
+83 DLWRQK

-159 YDRRIES
+159 YDRMIES

-312 TKGETIVP
+312 TKGEAIVP

-362 DLNTIY
+362 NLNAIY
-368 SSINEYMKMYRWQKI
+368 SSINDYMKMYRWQKI
-383 ISILAVAVVVL
+383 ISILAVAVVLL

-464 VSRNVGQLE
+464 VLRNVGQLE

-488 MNQASTDEAC
+488 MNQASADEAC

-605 SDESQRIEGYEH
+605 SEESQRIEGYEH

-626 FNDHLLLVRI
+626 FSDHLLLVRI
-636 SNLLQARRQK
+636 SNLLQARRQR

>member
-1 MIPKGGEVLFVSLLL
+1 
-16 KDINFCLF
+16 
-24 DLWVFIFVYIF
+24 
-35 AYCYCVNK
+35 
-43 NDTKMK
+43 MK

-83 DIWRQK
+83 DLWRQK

-159 YDRRIES
+159 YDRMIES

-312 TKGETIVP
+312 TKGEAIVP

-362 DLNTIY
+362 NLNAIY
-368 SSINEYMKMYRWQKI
+368 SSINDYMKMYRWQKI

-464 VSRNVGQLE
+464 VLRNVGQLE

-488 MNQASTDEAC
+488 MNQASADEAC

-605 SDESQRIEGYEH
+605 SEESQRIEGYEH

-626 FNDHLLLVRI
+626 FSDHLLLVRI
-636 SNLLQARRQK
+636 SNLLQARRQR